1 MYAVPPVLSQDPK
14 YDIPVHSATESKQR
28 TVGEYRTLPSLHKPE
43 WIYDVPFGSGKQ
55 SPTKDIYDTLP
66 SKSTSKLI
74 YDIPPSCTPPNQR
87 RNVTASPC
95 NIPVS
100 DCHDIPSPYKVLQ
113 VPPYDNPPTQPPT
126 EESVYDF
133 PSKEEPL
140 SRGIPDPLGDHN
152 PLECKGDPSNVLK
165 RVRLQ
170 RMRNFLACTT
180 FCDPSGSKES
190 LMQEDNQSKL
200 FFSESDSQRISPTSS
215 SSTSSCDSLAL
226 SSSSPEPL
234 REVTLSQDEACR
246 KVLDLQESVCRAVP
260 QLMDFVSS
268 NWRCKEHLEK
278 HLEEIKEA
286 VESIV
291 CCLTCF
297 LSFAQDVKGNAR
309 CLTDTNLQT
318 RLYKQLTIV
327 ENSTGI
333 LQQTAISLK
342 TAGWPLSALCQDP
355 SQVQTPDQ
363 LDRFVLVART
373 VPDDV
378 KRLVSIIYA
387 NSKLL
392 FKTLQK
398 DQESVNIRSPPEI
411 NESPV
416 KLKKGKSA
424 EDNDDYVEL
433 QVRAS
438 FMSLIKI

>member
-1 MYAVPPVLSQDPK
+1 MYAVPPVLTQDPK
-14 YDIPVHSATESKQR
+14 YDVPVCSATESKQR
-28 TVGEYRTLPSLHKPE
+28 IVGEYRTLPNLHKPE
-43 WIYDVPFGSGKQ
+43 WIYDVPVGSEKQ

-66 SKSTSKLI
+66 SKSTCKPI
-74 YDIPPSCTPPNQR
+74 YDIPPSRTPPSER
-87 RNVTASPC
+87 RNATASTC
-95 NIPVS
+95 DTQVTDS
-100 DCHDIPSPYKVLQ
+100 LDIPSPYKVIK
-113 VPPYDNPPTQPPT
+113 VAPYENSPTQPPT

-133 PSKEEPL
+133 PSKEEPR
-140 SRGIPDPLGDHN
+140 SRATPDPLGDHS
-152 PLECKGDPSNVLK
+152 PLECRGDPSNVLK
-165 RVRLQ
+165 RVQLQ
-170 RMRNFLACTT
+170 RTRNFLSCTT

-190 LMQEDNQSKL
+190 LTQEDNQSRL
-200 FFSESDSQRISPTSS
+200 SFSESDSQRISPTSS

-226 SSSSPEPL
+226 SSSSPEPP
-234 REVTLSQDEACR
+234 REVTLCQDEACR

-291 CCLTCF
+291 CSLKCF
-297 LSFAQDVKGNAR
+297 ISFAQDVKGNAR
-309 CLTDTNLQT
+309 CLTDANLKV

-327 ENSTGI
+327 EDSAGI
-333 LQQTAISLK
+333 LQQTANNLK
-342 TAGWPLSALCQDP
+342 TAGWALNAACQDP

-378 KRLVSIIYA
+378 KRLVSIVYA

-392 FKTLQK
+392 FKTLQR
-398 DQESVNIRSPPEI
+398 DQGSVNTRSPPETK
-411 NESPV
+411 ESPV
-416 KLKKGKSA
+416 EMKTGESV

-433 QVRAS
+433 QVKPS
-438 FMSLIKI
+438 F